1 MFALPALF
9 RLLFPFTL
17 ALLLFSASGIL
28 YAQLDPLLDDPYLDP
43 ETVAALLPDEADT
56 PIVDSAFMIGTG
68 WGIHPIHLF
77 GPPIM
82 LGYHRHP
89 WTLGFEYSDT
99 DKLNVFAQQRTENF
113 GPSRAT
119 GTAFYV
125 RRQLWRGIYGSV
137 GYENRQGWL
146 WNRTYNRFAHAGTD
160 QRIEGKARYDL
171 SFQTQVMTLSTGYQH
186 FSDATFLAVDIM
198 RYNVFLQQTD
208 KATIHINTWTVNKLN
223 EDMQDHKDNWNAIL
237 AYNATLVVTWGL
249 HF

>member
-1 MFALPALF
+1 MFALPAYS

-17 ALLLFSASGIL
+17 TLLLFSASGIL

-125 RRQLWRGIYGSV
+125 RRQLWGGIYGSV
-137 GYENRQGWL
+137 GYENRQIWL
-146 WNRTYNRFAHAGTD
+146 WNRTYNRTGFID
-160 QRIEGKARYDL
+160 QWVRTARYDL
-171 SFQTQVMTLSTGYQH
+171 SFETKVVTLATGFQL
-186 FSDATFLAVDIM
+186 FSDATFFVVDII

-208 KATIHINTWTVNKLN
+208 KATIHINTWTVNELN
-223 EDMQDHKDNWNAIL
+223 EEMQDHKDNWNAIL

>member
-1 MFALPALF
+1 VFALPALF

-17 ALLLFSASGIL
+17 TLLLFSASGIL

-125 RRQLWRGIYGSV
+125 RRQLWGGIYAAAGF
-137 GYENRQGWL
+137 ENRQGWL
-146 WNRTYNRFAHAGTD
+146 GNRTYNR
-160 QRIEGKARYDL
+160 IEGEARYDL
-171 SFQTQVMTLSTGYQH
+171 SFQTQVMTLSAGYQH

>member
-146 WNRTYNRFAHAGTD
+146 WNRTYNRTGFID
-160 QRIEGKARYDL
+160 QWVRKARYDL
-171 SFQTQVMTLSTGYQH
+171 SFETKVVTLGTGFQH
-186 FSDATFLAVDIM
+186 FSDATFLAVDII

>member
-1 MFALPALF
+1 M
-9 RLLFPFTL
+9 
-17 ALLLFSASGIL
+17 LFSASGIL

-146 WNRTYNRFAHAGTD
+146 WNRTYNRTGFID
-160 QRIEGKARYDL
+160 QWVRKARYDL
-171 SFQTQVMTLSTGYQH
+171 SFETKVVTLGTGFQH
-186 FSDATFLAVDIM
+186 FSDATFLAVDII

>member
-1 MFALPALF
+1 MFALPALLP

-17 ALLLFSASGIL
+17 TLLLFSASGIL
-28 YAQLDPLLDDPYLDP
+28 YAQRDPLLDDPYLDP

-56 PIVDSAFMIGTG
+56 SIVDSAFMIGTG

-99 DKLNVFAQQRTENF
+99 DKLNVFAQQRTETF

-125 RRQLWRGIYGSV
+125 RRQLWGGIYAAAGF
-137 GYENRQGWL
+137 ENRQVLL
-146 WNRTYNRFAHAGTD
+146 WNQTYNRAGF
-160 QRIEGKARYDL
+160 IEQWVRTARYDL
-171 SFQTQVMTLSTGYQH
+171 SFETKVVTLAAGFQD

>member
-1 MFALPALF
+1 MFALPAYS

-17 ALLLFSASGIL
+17 TLLLFSASGIL

-77 GPPIM
+77 APPIM

-125 RRQLWRGIYGSV
+125 RRQLWGGIYGSV

-146 WNRTYNRFAHAGTD
+146 WNRTYNRTGF
-160 QRIEGKARYDL
+160 IEQWVRTARYDL
-171 SFQTQVMTLSTGYQH
+171 SFETKVVTLATGFQD

-198 RYNVFLQQTD
+198 RYSVFLQQTD
-208 KATIHINTWTVNKLN
+208 KATIHINTWTVNELN
-223 EDMQDHKDNWNAIL
+223 EEMQDHKDNWNAIL

>member
-1 MFALPALF
+1 MFALPAYS

-17 ALLLFSASGIL
+17 TLLLFSASGIL

-77 GPPIM
+77 APPIM

-125 RRQLWRGIYGSV
+125 RRQLWGGIYGSV

-146 WNRTYNRFAHAGTD
+146 WNRTYNRTGF
-160 QRIEGKARYDL
+160 IEQWVRTARYDL
-171 SFQTQVMTLSTGYQH
+171 SFETKVVTLATGFQD
-186 FSDATFLAVDIM
+186 FSDATFLAVDMM
-198 RYNVFLQQTD
+198 RYSVFLQQTD
-208 KATIHINTWTVNKLN
+208 KATIHINTWEGNKLN
-223 EDMQDHKDNWNAIL
+223 EEMQDSKDNWNAIL

>member
-1 MFALPALF
+1 
-9 RLLFPFTL
+9 
-17 ALLLFSASGIL
+17 
-28 YAQLDPLLDDPYLDP
+28 
-43 ETVAALLPDEADT
+43 
-56 PIVDSAFMIGTG
+56 
-68 WGIHPIHLF
+68 
-77 GPPIM
+77 
-82 LGYHRHP
+82 
-89 WTLGFEYSDT
+89 LGFEYSDT

-125 RRQLWRGIYGSV
+125 RRQLWGGIYGSV

-146 WNRTYNRFAHAGTD
+146 WNRTYNRTGFID
-160 QRIEGKARYDL
+160 QWVRKARYDL
-171 SFQTQVMTLSTGYQH
+171 SFETKVVTLGTGFQH
-186 FSDATFLAVDIM
+186 FSDATFLAVDII

>member
-125 RRQLWRGIYGSV
+125 RRQLWGGIYGSV

-146 WNRTYNRFAHAGTD
+146 WNRTYNRTGFID
-160 QRIEGKARYDL
+160 QWVRKARYDL
-171 SFQTQVMTLSTGYQH
+171 SFETKVVTLGTGFQH

-223 EDMQDHKDNWNAIL
+223 RYMQDSKDNWNAVL

>member
-1 MFALPALF
+1 MFALPAYS

-17 ALLLFSASGIL
+17 TLLLFSASGIL

-125 RRQLWRGIYGSV
+125 RRQLWGGIYGSV

-146 WNRTYNRFAHAGTD
+146 WNRTYNRTGF
-160 QRIEGKARYDL
+160 IEQWVRTARYDL
-171 SFQTQVMTLSTGYQH
+171 SFETKVVTLATGFQD
-186 FSDATFLAVDIM
+186 FSDATFLAVDMM
-198 RYNVFLQQTD
+198 RYSVFLQQTD
-208 KATIHINTWTVNKLN
+208 KATIHINTWTVNELN
-223 EDMQDHKDNWNAIL
+223 EEMQDHKDNWNAIL

>member
-1 MFALPALF
+1 MFALPAYS

-17 ALLLFSASGIL
+17 TLLLFSASGIL

-125 RRQLWRGIYGSV
+125 RRQLWGGIYGSV

-146 WNRTYNRFAHAGTD
+146 WNRTYNRTGF
-160 QRIEGKARYDL
+160 IEQWVRTARYDL
-171 SFQTQVMTLSTGYQH
+171 SFETKVVTLATGFQD
-186 FSDATFLAVDIM
+186 FSDATFLAVDMM
-198 RYNVFLQQTD
+198 RYSVFLQQTD
-208 KATIHINTWTVNKLN
+208 KATIHINTWEGNKLN
-223 EDMQDHKDNWNAIL
+223 EEMQDSKDNWNAIL

>member
-9 RLLFPFTL
+9 LFPFTL
-17 ALLLFSASGIL
+17 TLLLFSASGIL

-99 DKLNVFAQQRTENF
+99 DKLNVFAQQRTETF

-125 RRQLWRGIYGSV
+125 RRQLWGGIYAAAGF
-137 GYENRQGWL
+137 ENRQVLL
-146 WNRTYNRFAHAGTD
+146 WNQTYNRAGF
-160 QRIEGKARYDL
+160 IEKWVRTARYDL
-171 SFQTQVMTLSTGYQH
+171 SFETKVVTLATGFQD
-186 FSDATFLAVDIM
+186 FSDATFLAVDMM

-208 KATIHINTWTVNKLN
+208 KATIHINTWTVNELN
-223 EDMQDHKDNWNAIL
+223 GYMQDSKDNWNAVL

>member
-1 MFALPALF
+1 MFALPAYS

-17 ALLLFSASGIL
+17 TLLLFSASGIL

-99 DKLNVFAQQRTENF
+99 DKLNVFAQQRTETF

-125 RRQLWRGIYGSV
+125 RRQLWGGIYAAAGF
-137 GYENRQGWL
+137 ENRQVLL
-146 WNRTYNRFAHAGTD
+146 WNQTYNRAGF
-160 QRIEGKARYDL
+160 IEQWVRTARYDL
-171 SFQTQVMTLSTGYQH
+171 SFETKVVTLATGFQD
-186 FSDATFLAVDIM
+186 FSDATFLALDLM

-208 KATIHINTWTVNKLN
+208 KATIHINTWTVNELN
-223 EDMQDHKDNWNAIL
+223 EEMQDHKDNWNAVL

>member
-1 MFALPALF
+1 VFALPALLP

-17 ALLLFSASGIL
+17 TLLLFSASGIL
-28 YAQLDPLLDDPYLDP
+28 YAQLDTLLDDPYLDP

-56 PIVDSAFMIGTG
+56 SIVDSAFMIGTG
-68 WGIHPIHLF
+68 WGMHPVHLF

-99 DKLNVFAQQRTENF
+99 DKLNVFAQQRTETF

-125 RRQLWRGIYGSV
+125 RRQLWGGIYAAAGF
-137 GYENRQGWL
+137 ENRQVLL
-146 WNRTYNRFAHAGTD
+146 WNQTYNRAGF
-160 QRIEGKARYDL
+160 IEKWVRTARYDL
-171 SFQTQVMTLSTGYQH
+171 SFETKVVTLATGFQD
-186 FSDATFLAVDIM
+186 FSDATFLAVDMM

-208 KATIHINTWTVNKLN
+208 KATIHINTWEGNKLN
-223 EDMQDHKDNWNAIL
+223 GYMQDSKDNWNAVL

>member
-1 MFALPALF
+1 MFALPACLIP

-17 ALLLFSASGIL
+17 TLLLFSASGIL

-119 GTAFYV
+119 GTAFYA
-125 RRQLWRGIYGSV
+125 RRQLRGGIYGSV

-146 WNRTYNRFAHAGTD
+146 WNRTYNRIGS
-160 QRIEGKARYDL
+160 RLWVRKARYDL
-171 SFQTQVMTLSTGYQH
+171 SFETKVVTLGTGFQH
-186 FSDATFLAVDIM
+186 FSDATFLAVDII

-208 KATIHINTWTVNKLN
+208 KATIHINTWTGNQLN
-223 EDMQDHKDNWNAIL
+223 EDMQDRKDNWNAIL

>member
-1 MFALPALF
+1 MFALPALLP

-17 ALLLFSASGIL
+17 TLLLFSASGIL

-125 RRQLWRGIYGSV
+125 RRQLWGGIYGSV

-146 WNRTYNRFAHAGTD
+146 WNRTYNRTGFID
-160 QRIEGKARYDL
+160 QWVRTARYDL
-171 SFQTQVMTLSTGYQH
+171 SFETKVVTLATGFQH
-186 FSDATFLAVDIM
+186 FSDATFLVLDII

-208 KATIHINTWTVNKLN
+208 KATIHINTWTVNQLN

>member
-1 MFALPALF
+1 MFALPALLP

-17 ALLLFSASGIL
+17 TLLLFSASGIL
-28 YAQLDPLLDDPYLDP
+28 YAQLDTLLDDPYLDP

-119 GTAFYV
+119 GTAFY
-125 RRQLWRGIYGSV
+125 RSV
-137 GYENRQGWL
+137 GYESAL
-146 WNRTYNRFAHAGTD
+146 RF
-160 QRIEGKARYDL
+160 
-171 SFQTQVMTLSTGYQH
+171 
-186 FSDATFLAVDIM
+186 
-198 RYNVFLQQTD
+198 VF
-208 KATIHINTWTVNKLN
+208 
-223 EDMQDHKDNWNAIL
+223 
-237 AYNATLVVTWGL
+237 
-249 HF
+249 

>member
-1 MFALPALF
+1 VFALPAFILP
-9 RLLFPFTL
+9 RLLFSFTL
-17 ALLLFSASGIL
+17 TLLLFSASGIL

-99 DKLNVFAQQRTENF
+99 DKLNVFAQQRTENV

-125 RRQLWRGIYGSV
+125 RRQLWGGIYGSV

-146 WNRTYNRFAHAGTD
+146 WNRTYNRTGFID
-160 QRIEGKARYDL
+160 QWVRTARYDL
-171 SFQTQVMTLSTGYQH
+171 SFETKVVTLATGFQH
-186 FSDATFLAVDIM
+186 FSDATFLVLDII

-208 KATIHINTWTVNKLN
+208 KATIHINTWTVN
-223 EDMQDHKDNWNAIL
+223 QDHKDNWNAIL

>member
-17 ALLLFSASGIL
+17 TLLLFSASGIL

-56 PIVDSAFMIGTG
+56 PIVDSAFMIGMG

-125 RRQLWRGIYGSV
+125 RRQLWGGIYAAAGF
-137 GYENRQGWL
+137 ENRQVLL
-146 WNRTYNRFAHAGTD
+146 WNQTYNRAGF
-160 QRIEGKARYDL
+160 IEKWVRTARYDL
-171 SFQTQVMTLSTGYQH
+171 SFETKVVTLATGFQL
-186 FSDATFLAVDIM
+186 FSDATFLVVDII

-208 KATIHINTWTVNKLN
+208 KATIHINTWTVNELN
-223 EDMQDHKDNWNAIL
+223 GYMQDSKDNWNAVL